1 MDFQVW
7 LGLSRSQAY
16 FQIHLY
22 NFLREYTLLKNSDL
36 APSYIKTNFKLQSLF
51 EKPEHTSF
59 LFANLFS
66 CTKIRSMLLG
76 SLFTLLPYR
85 FFKFLI
91 HQSLE
96 KLDSVYIQKLSQ
108 SYSHGLT
115 LQNLKGYRALC
126 KRQKTGSKD
135 HAKVLELKAKI
146 NIMKFTK
153 VFFCHS
159 FLLQVFFSVRR
170 SSSISRIFLYQ
181 YNFLILV
188 EVWLNV

>member
-1 MDFQVW
+1 
-7 LGLSRSQAY
+7 
-16 FQIHLY
+16 
-22 NFLREYTLLKNSDL
+22 
-36 APSYIKTNFKLQSLF
+36 
-51 EKPEHTSF
+51 
-59 LFANLFS
+59 
-66 CTKIRSMLLG
+66 MLLG

-85 FFKFLI
+85 FFKLLI

-115 LQNLKGYRALC
+115 LQNLKGYRAFC

-135 HAKVLELKAKI
+135 HTKVLELKAKI

-188 EVWLNV
+188 EVWLNVRVFVYELSGCWFKSCCCHLSFRYCTCFEQDIP